1 MSKILSCAFPEIG
14 IYWIYPI
21 IIMNIMMQL
30 AFLCGLYEN
39 YTFGM
44 LGWLLS
50 ILYIIS
56 VIYESI
62 FAIRND

>member
-1 MSKILSCAFPEIG
+1 MLKLLACVFPEVG

-21 IIMNIMMQL
+21 IIMNLLIQV
-30 AFLCGLYEN
+30 AFLCGIYKT
-39 YTFGM
+39 YTFGV

-56 VIYESI
+56 VLYEMTSK
-62 FAIRND
+62 IRNR